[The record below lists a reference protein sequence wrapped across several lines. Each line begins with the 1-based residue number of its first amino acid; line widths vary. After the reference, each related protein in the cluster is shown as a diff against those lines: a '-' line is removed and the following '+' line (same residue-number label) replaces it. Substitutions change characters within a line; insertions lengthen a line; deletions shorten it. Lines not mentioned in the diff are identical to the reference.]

1 MDKAHPSASAS
12 SQAAIKL
19 GVLIEHT
26 LGGDFKIAR
35 ALCHQIADGGG
46 GQVDCRDLQLL
57 GYINQSLLL
66 LGIEIDGDGHH
77 AVTRNRL
84 HPGWQRVPGMWR
96 GCDVEP
102 SDGRRS
108 G

>member
-19 GVLIEHT
+19 RVLIEHT

-46 GQVDCRDLQLL
+46 GQVDCRDPKQAASRMAA
-57 GYINQSLLL
+57 G
-66 LGIEIDGDGHH
+66 
-77 AVTRNRL
+77 AR
-84 HPGWQRVPGMWR
+84 
-96 GCDVEP
+96 DVA
-102 SDGRRS
+102 RMKR
-108 G
+108 